1 IPRASWAPTMWPAY
15 RSEIGGGGLVTQSPA
30 LVGGCVWPSAWRC
43 VYSQEM
49 QFPQTSLARDGSGI
63 RQLYPRVRG
72 DTDICRRGSGVVRAG
87 EVAPHIRFIK
97 TGPETSRIELANA
110 GQLAV
115 IRGLVFTMSLES
127 LLDRRRP

>member
-1 IPRASWAPTMWPAY
+1 
-15 RSEIGGGGLVTQSPA
+15 
-30 LVGGCVWPSAWRC
+30 
-43 VYSQEM
+43 M

-87 EVAPHIRFIK
+87 EVAPHIRFTK

-110 GQLAV
+110 GQLTVNRAHYKRNTSWRQTHLAHPRLSGPCLGKWQDAAGN
-115 IRGLVFTMSLES
+115 RG
-127 LLDRRRP
+127 